1 MKFNLYQSFHSERE
15 CVEKLDAILL
25 AIHKLEEKIMAAFE
39 DITTLLTAI
48 DTETNLIAA
57 RIQSLIDQ
65 IGEGLTPAQAETI
78 QIALQD
84 EVAKL
89 TALAA
94 NPADPIPA

>member
-1 MKFNLYQSFHSERE
+1 MKFNLYQSFHVERE
-15 CVEKLDAILL
+15 VVEKLDAILS

-39 DITTLLTAI
+39 DITALLTAI

-65 IGEGLTPAQAETI
+65 IGAGLTPAQAETI
-78 QIALQD
+78 QIALQG

-94 NPADPIPA
+94 DPTNPIP